1 MKTLLAILIG
11 ALFLTQSV
19 NDEKKAERIKM
30 LDGSFT
36 LLEEKIGDPE
46 WLDDESFMSLKEL
59 MYSDSVL
66 WLDDKEFMHTFNQA
80 KKELPFTHF
89 NIYKKRTSSK
99 NSDNS
104 TPKERKPLV
113 SWEAIDAQTAY
124 LKIDS
129 WMVPGSEIEKALQ
142 KIGLDQ
148 YENLIIDLRNNG
160 GGHLEGPIAI
170 AQFLSQEPLDG
181 GYYLTRK
188 LVW

>member
-1 MKTLLAILIG
+1 
-11 ALFLTQSV
+11 
-19 NDEKKAERIKM
+19 
-30 LDGSFT
+30 
-36 LLEEKIGDPE
+36 
-46 WLDDESFMSLKEL
+46 
-59 MYSDSVL
+59 
-66 WLDDKEFMHTFNQA
+66 MHTFNQA

-160 GGHLEGPIAI
+160 GAHLEGPIAI

-188 LVW
+188 LV